1 MSDSG
6 SETTLEGGTTS
17 AAWLYAWGLGSIA
30 LGGASLVVPL
40 YVVELGGGPF
50 VLGVLAAV
58 AALVGVPAALGA
70 GRIADR
76 TGKRRVI
83 VLAMFGLVA
92 VGVAVIPLTDAV
104 APVIVANAAIW
115 FAFAAATPVLT
126 LLAVTDAPERAWS
139 ERIAL
144 LNQYQGVGWA
154 LGLLL
159 GAVWTGVGAR
169 FASAEAVIRWLFVP
183 LAGCAVL
190 GVALALRT
198 LPADPAPGTD
208 RRVSG
213 TRLRRAIRTADRF
226 SVRTATFPFTVGRA
240 DFRGLDPRRFAERFT
255 PALAAYF
262 TAVFCFFA
270 GFSAFFAPLP
280 AFLTEVGFGSDGV
293 FALYLIN
300 GVAAAAFFGV
310 AGRLSAS
317 HDVSLLQIAS
327 LSTRGIALPAVALV
341 GATWGAA
348 ALGFGAAAA
357 VFAVIGLTWAVIA
370 VTAGTL
376 VTRLS
381 PAAIR
386 GEALGMYA
394 ALGALAG
401 GVGSVLGGWL
411 AAESYGVAFGV
422 AGGLV
427 FLGAGIVFAVR
438 WYAATSGPT
447 TAAVA

>member
-1 MSDSG
+1 MT
-6 SETTLEGGTTS
+6 ER
-17 AAWLYAWGLGSIA
+17 WLYGWGLGSIA

-50 VLGVLAAV
+50 VLGVLAAI
-58 AALVGVPAALGA
+58 AAFVGVPAALGA

-76 TGKRRVI
+76 TGNRRAI
-83 VLAMFGLVA
+83 VLGMLGLVA
-92 VGVAVIPLTDAV
+92 VSIAVIPLFDRV
-104 APVIVANAAIW
+104 FPVVVANGAIW

-126 LLAVTDAPERAWS
+126 LLAVTDVPESDWS

-144 LNQYQGVGWA
+144 LNQYQGIGWA

-159 GAVWTGVGAR
+159 GAVWTAVGRR
-169 FASAEAVIRWLFVP
+169 FLPADAVIRWLFVP
-183 LAGCAVL
+183 LAVCAVL
-190 GVALALRT
+190 GLLLGIRT
-198 LPADPAPGTD
+198 LPADPGPTAD
-208 RRVSG
+208 RRASG

-240 DFRGLDPRRFAERFT
+240 DFRGLHPRRFVDRFT
-255 PALAAYF
+255 PVLAMYF
-262 TAVFCFFA
+262 AAVFCFFT

-280 AFLTEVGFGSDGV
+280 AFLTEIGFGSDGV

-300 GVAAAAFFGV
+300 GLASAVFFGA
-310 AGRLSAS
+310 AGRLSTERN
-317 HDVSLLQIAS
+317 VELLQIAS
-327 LSTRGIALPAVALV
+327 LSTRAVALPAIALA
-341 GATWGAA
+341 GATWGASA
-348 ALGFGAAAA
+348 FGFGVVAAI
-357 VFAVIGLTWAVIA
+357 FSVIGLTWALIA

-381 PAAIR
+381 PIAIR

-401 GVGSVLGGWL
+401 GIGSILGGWL
-411 AAESYGVAFGV
+411 AAVSYVIAFGA

-427 FLGAGIVFAVR
+427 LAGAGIVSFIRRYGAV
-438 WYAATSGPT
+438 
-447 TAAVA
+447 TAPLDDVPSA